1 MHERKQTKQ
10 MMKHIPGT
18 RENGATAKEIGDG
31 RFEKEPER
39 NFRNKRHSC

>member
-1 MHERKQTKQ
+1 MHEKKQTKQ
-10 MMKHIPGT
+10 MIKHIPGT
-18 RENGATAKEIGDG
+18 RENGTIGKEIEG